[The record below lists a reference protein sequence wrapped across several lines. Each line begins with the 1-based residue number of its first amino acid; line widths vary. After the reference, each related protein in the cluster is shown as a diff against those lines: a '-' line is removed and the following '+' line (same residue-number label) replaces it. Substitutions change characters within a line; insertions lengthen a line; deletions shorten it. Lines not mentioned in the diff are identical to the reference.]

1 MARSL
6 RAHHPTKT
14 EIVDLAA
21 LEGHDAD
28 IPSNLGSIH
37 NVHSN
42 PSTQP
47 HTPLYEK
54 DVKPSA
60 FERDIEKGASP
71 SSTSIAG
78 EPNEG
83 VEEDPNVID
92 FDGPDDPQNPM
103 NWKFC
108 KKWGMVLLISAI
120 TFLTPL
126 ASSMFAPGVPEVM
139 RDFNSTNDMLQ
150 GFMVSVYVLG
160 FSFGPLTI
168 GPCIGP
174 VIGGFLTVAKGWRW
188 NFWFVAIVA
197 GAFFAM
203 SLILMS
209 ETSAP
214 IILERK
220 TKKLRAE
227 TGNEVLRSKFDS
239 GLTTRKLFIFSIVRP
254 AKMLTRSTICF
265 AISLYVAITYT
276 YLYILFTTFTAVFT
290 NQYHWHGGITGL
302 SFLGLGIGSLIG
314 QFVYIHYGNRTV
326 SKHIE
331 RGDFKP
337 EQRLHIMCV
346 GGFFLPIGLLIYG
359 WSANYKT
366 HYIVPLIGT
375 GIIGFGL
382 LMTFMPANTYLI
394 DVFTKHAASAMAAN
408 TVLRS
413 LMAALV
419 PLSSQ
424 KMYAALGLGWG
435 NSLLAFVS
443 LALVPIPFLFIK
455 YGERIRTKSTV
466 KL

>member
-1 MARSL
+1 
-6 RAHHPTKT
+6 
-14 EIVDLAA
+14 
-21 LEGHDAD
+21 
-28 IPSNLGSIH
+28 
-37 NVHSN
+37 
-42 PSTQP
+42 
-47 HTPLYEK
+47 
-54 DVKPSA
+54 
-60 FERDIEKGASP
+60 
-71 SSTSIAG
+71 
-78 EPNEG
+78 
-83 VEEDPNVID
+83 
-92 FDGPDDPQNPM
+92 
-103 NWKFC
+103 
-108 KKWGMVLLISAI
+108 
-120 TFLTPL
+120 
-126 ASSMFAPGVPEVM
+126 
-139 RDFNSTNDMLQ
+139 
-150 GFMVSVYVLG
+150 
-160 FSFGPLTI
+160 
-168 GPCIGP
+168 
-174 VIGGFLTVAKGWRW
+174 
-188 NFWFVAIVA
+188 
-197 GAFFAM
+197 M

-214 IILERK
+214 VILERK
-220 TKKLRAE
+220 AKKLRAE
-227 TGNEVLRSKFDS
+227 TGNDRLRSKLDT
-239 GLTTRKLFIFSIVRP
+239 GLAPKELFKFSIVRP

-302 SFLGLGIGSLIG
+302 SFLGLGVGSLIG

-337 EQRLHIMCV
+337 EQRLQIMCI
-346 GGFFLPIGLLIYG
+346 GGFFLPVGLLIYG
-359 WSANYKT
+359 WSANFQT
-366 HYIVPLIGT
+366 HYMVPLVGT

-394 DVFTKHAASAMAAN
+394 DVFTTHAASAMAAN

-455 YGERIRTKSTV
+455 YGERIRSRSTV
-466 KL
+466 RL